1 MKKMEKYITRNWI
14 WLVAGLI
21 LTRKAVE
28 FAYAE
33 RGYVAV
39 GGEWLVLPVMMLL
52 VHMIR
57 NVRRSFLA
65 TNETWKEVSADDRRT
80 SRHHRRMAE

>member
-1 MKKMEKYITRNWI
+1 MKKLEKYIVRNWI

-33 RGYVAV
+33 RGYVTF
-39 GGEWLVLPVMMLL
+39 GGEWLVLPVILMV
-52 VHMIR
+52 VHMVR
-57 NVRRSFLA
+57 NLRRTLFVK
-65 TNETWKEVSADDRRT
+65 NGFFEEVDADDRSI
-80 SRHHRRMAE
+80 SRDHHRMAE

>member
-1 MKKMEKYITRNWI
+1 MKKMEKYIVRNWI

-21 LTRKAVE
+21 LTRKAIE

-33 RGYVAV
+33 RGYVAF

-52 VHMIR
+52 VHMARDIR
-57 NVRRSFLA
+57 RNLYA
-65 TNETWKEVSADDRRT
+65 TDELREEVDACDRRT
-80 SRHHRRMAE
+80 SRHHHRMAK